1 MENRLLEN
9 PVARVVLK
17 KGRAKSIKNFHPW
30 VYSGAVERVEG
41 EFQPGDIVR
50 VVSYDGHFQAKG
62 FINPRSQ
69 LFVRILTFQEDPID
83 IAFLE
88 GRLRAAL
95 QQRLQ
100 WLPSNTNAFRVVNS
114 DADRLSGLIAD
125 YYNGI
130 LVVQINSLGMDRLR
144 EIVVPLLQH
153 ITEARAVYER
163 SESPSRKDEGLGLRK
178 GELVGTVPDRHIIEE
193 NGIKFWV
200 DIPEGQKTGFFLD
213 QRDNRQ
219 RVGQWASRR
228 RRLLNLFSYSGGF
241 SVYAALAGIP
251 TISVDISEA
260 ALDLARENFKLNGLD
275 PSRHQFVVAN
285 VFDYLRQVADHFD
298 FVVLDPPSF
307 IKKRKHLN
315 QGTRG
320 YKDINLMTMKKM
332 ENGGSLLSCSCSHY
346 LDWNLFQKVL
356 FAAAQDAGRQVHIV
370 GRYAQPHDHPIS
382 VFHPEGE
389 YLKTFW
395 LQVLEAMT

>member
-1 MENRLLEN
+1 MLEN
-9 PVARVVLK
+9 PAARVVLK

-30 VYSGAVERVEG
+30 VYSGAVDRVEG

-62 FINPRSQ
+62 FINPKSQ
-69 LFVRILTFQEDPID
+69 LFVRVLTFKDEPID
-83 IAFLE
+83 VAFLE
-88 GRLRAAL
+88 GRIRAAFRR
-95 QQRLQ
+95 RLQ
-100 WLPSNTNAFRVVNS
+100 WLPANTNAFRVVNS

-130 LVVQINSLGMDRLR
+130 VVVQINSRGMDRLR
-144 EIVVPLLQH
+144 EVIVPLLQR
-153 ITEARAVYER
+153 ITEAHAVYER
-163 SESPSRKDEGLGLRK
+163 SESPSRKDEGLTQRK
-178 GELVGTVPDRHIIEE
+178 GVLTGTVPERHAIEE
-193 NGIKFWV
+193 NGVKFWV
-200 DIPEGQKTGFFLD
+200 DIAEGQKTGFFLD

-219 RVGQWASRR
+219 RVGQWAARR
-228 RRLLNLFSYSGGF
+228 ERLLNLFSYSGGF

-251 TISVDISEA
+251 TISVDISEP
-260 ALDLARENFKLNGLD
+260 ALALARENFKLNGLD

-285 VFDYLRQVADHFD
+285 VFDYLREVNDHFD
-298 FVVLDPPSF
+298 FVVLDPPAF
-307 IKKRKHLN
+307 IKKRKHIS

-332 ENGGSLLSCSCSHY
+332 VDGGALLSCSCSHY

-356 FAAAQDAGRQVHIV
+356 FAAAQDANRQVQII

-389 YLKTFW
+389 YLKSFW
-395 LQVLEAMT
+395 LQVLEHME